1 MIDDI
6 NKTQIAK
13 MTETLH
19 EHSKNY
25 KKISDDIWKLNEQ
38 LYKHQSQAP
47 QISSVQ
53 PFNIKRVSELERK
66 VE

>member
-47 QISSVQ
+47 QISSV
-53 PFNIKRVSELERK
+53 
-66 VE
+66 